1 MIKRLKL
8 KFVLSIVAVAALIFT
23 ALFGFLNISMYRAFE
38 NDSDTALS
46 SAMTEGY
53 SQNLPKPMQ
62 PFGKASSDA

>member
-23 ALFGFLNISMYRAFE
+23 ALFGFLNIAMYRAFE

-46 SAMTEGY
+46 SAMTEG
-53 SQNLPKPMQ
+53 
-62 PFGKASSDA
+62 